1 MASFLQPHFDNYAFG
16 IDVDDNYRIIQFARP
31 SSDFDISNAGMLKL
45 PEGQRMPYD
54 ECLRLHFHFCLRMYV
69 SSPPPGVQAY
79 TMRDVEDLEEE
90 IGMHERDESLPE
102 PTDPIWN
109 SPLGQEV
116 LRAAM
121 TQRLSR

>member
-1 MASFLQPHFDNYAFG
+1 
-16 IDVDDNYRIIQFARP
+16 
-31 SSDFDISNAGMLKL
+31 
-45 PEGQRMPYD
+45 MPYD

-90 IGMHERDESLPE
+90 IGMNERDESLPE
-102 PTDPIWN
+102 LTDPIWN
-109 SPLGQEV
+109 SPLGQEI

-121 TQRLSR
+121 TQRCA